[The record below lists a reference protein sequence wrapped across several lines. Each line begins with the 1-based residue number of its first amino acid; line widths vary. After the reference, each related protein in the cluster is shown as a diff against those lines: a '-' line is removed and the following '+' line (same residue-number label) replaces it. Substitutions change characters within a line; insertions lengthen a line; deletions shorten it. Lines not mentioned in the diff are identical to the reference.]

1 MLGRDAR
8 PIDCPVGNP
17 CKRISTEESLE
28 TRGCEKKFQ
37 TPQVNFRYYEIGH
50 WSKQEEKTNID
61 SVERQSI
68 SPI

>member
-1 MLGRDAR
+1 MLERDAR

-28 TRGCEKKFQ
+28 TRGFEKKFP

-50 WSKQEEKTNID
+50 WSKQEEKKKY
-61 SVERQSI
+61 
-68 SPI
+68 

>member
-1 MLGRDAR
+1 MLERDAR

-28 TRGCEKKFQ
+28 TRGFEKKFQ

-50 WSKQEEKTNID
+50 
-61 SVERQSI
+61 
-68 SPI
+68 